1 MNRRRILFAV
11 LMLVA
16 CVAIVSTTL
25 GREVYSGR
33 QPGLA
38 SFTIVHFAGY
48 LFFLLMPVEALL
60 PYYMAEGHRGEVLIV
75 LAVITALVAQVI
87 DYGIGRL
94 LAERVARDI
103 VGQKRYARLRR
114 WVDRW
119 GSAAIFVFNL
129 FPLSSPNMLL
139 VAGMTRF
146 GVVRTFGYSALGLL
160 LKYVGL
166 VYIFDATGW
175 FTRGSP

>member
-1 MNRRRILFAV
+1 MNRRRILFGV
-11 LMLVA
+11 LMLVV
-16 CVAIVSTTL
+16 CVAVISTTL

-33 QPGLA
+33 QPGLV
-38 SFTIVHFAGY
+38 SFTIIHFAGY

-60 PYYMAEGHRGEVLIV
+60 PYYMAEGHRGEGLIA
-75 LAVITALVAQVI
+75 LAVITAVLAQVI

-94 LAERVARDI
+94 LAEQVARNI
-103 VGQKRYARLRR
+103 VGERRYTRLRR

-119 GSAAIFVFNL
+119 GSVAIFVFNL

-146 GVVRTFGYSALGLL
+146 SLVRTFGYSALGLL
-160 LKYVGL
+160 LKYVGI

-175 FTRGSP
+175 LT